1 MLVDSLKQSSSLAS
15 SITGAAAK
23 AAAAATDNK
32 QTVLPQ
38 NPKLQQQLNTLSQW
52 SVNADVSRQLAKNQ
66 QAEQQLRQ
74 LYQQLEQLKKQL
86 HQAQSAEQRL
96 QIMAQ
101 MEQMEAQL
109 KHKDSAINKNFELAN
124 QPGQQV
130 SRQLN
135 NKIDLLS
142 PRKQA
147 ERLQINLADGSK
159 VQLNFPANQS
169 QDSNLDS
176 IKTAFAPL
184 QIDVRQQHNQLIF
197 SAPAS
202 QSSKLNQPWQLQGEG
217 IRIAAGNPVT
227 VKLQEAPGTL
237 STLAQLSQQVENQ
250 QVYQSEIKIA
260 QQKIQQVLRQVQ
272 AERQMLVAKLNS
284 LRLAGARQTEDEVYV
299 VSQEL
304 KQQMQMGAAS
314 SMSAIMAQGN
324 VTRGLV
330 EFALAQ

>member
-1 MLVDSLKQSSSLAS
+1 MLIDSLKQSGALVSSS
-15 SITGAAAK
+15 TNAAAK
-23 AAAAATDNK
+23 TAASTTEHA
-32 QTVLPQ
+32 QTVPPQ
-38 NPKLQQQLNTLSQW
+38 NQKLQQQLNTLSQW

-96 QIMAQ
+96 QITAQ
-101 MEQMEAQL
+101 LEQMEKQL
-109 KHKDSAINKNFELAN
+109 KLKDSAINSSLELSH
-124 QPGQQV
+124 QPELNV

-169 QDSNLDS
+169 QADNLS
-176 IKTAFAPL
+176 MLQREFAPL
-184 QIDVRQQHNQLIF
+184 QIDVRQQNNQLVF
-197 SAPAS
+197 STAAA
-202 QSSKLNQPWQLQGEG
+202 QSGKLNQPWQLQGEG
-217 IRIAAGNPVT
+217 IRIAAGNPVM
-227 VKLQEAPGTL
+227 VKLQEPAGTL
-237 STLAQLSQQVENQ
+237 STLSQLSQQVENQ
-250 QVYQSEIKIA
+250 QVYQSEIKIV
-260 QQKIQQVLRQVQ
+260 QQKLQQVLRQVQ
-272 AERQMLVAKLNS
+272 AERQMLIAKLNS
-284 LRLAGARQTEDEVYV
+284 LRLAGGQQTEEDAYV

-330 EFALAQ
+330 EFALSH

>member
-1 MLVDSLKQSSSLAS
+1 MLIDSLKQSGALVSSTAN
-15 SITGAAAK
+15 AAAK
-23 AAAAATDNK
+23 TAASTAERG
-32 QTVLPQ
+32 QTVPPQ
-38 NPKLQQQLNTLSQW
+38 NQKLQQQLNTLSQW

-86 HQAQSAEQRL
+86 HQAQTAEQRL
-96 QIMAQ
+96 QITAQ
-101 MEQMEAQL
+101 LEQMEKQL
-109 KHKDSAINKNFELAN
+109 KLKDSAINSSLELSH
-124 QPGQQV
+124 QPELNI

-169 QDSNLDS
+169 QADNLS
-176 IKTAFAPL
+176 MLQKEFAPL
-184 QIDVRQQHNQLIF
+184 QIEVRQQNNQLVF
-197 SAPAS
+197 SAPVA

-227 VKLQEAPGTL
+227 VKLQEPAGTL
-237 STLAQLSQQVENQ
+237 STLSQLSQQVENQ
-250 QVYQSEIKIA
+250 QVYQSEIKIV
-260 QQKIQQVLRQVQ
+260 QQKLQQVLRQVQ
-272 AERQMLVAKLNS
+272 AERQMLIAKLNS
-284 LRLAGARQTEDEVYV
+284 LRLAGGQQTEDDAYV

-314 SMSAIMAQGN
+314 SLSAIMAQGN

>member
-1 MLVDSLKQSSSLAS
+1 MGPWS
-15 SITGAAAK
+15 AAV
-23 AAAAATDNK
+23 
-32 QTVLPQ
+32 QTLLQKLLPQ
-38 NPKLQQQLNTLSQW
+38 PLNVLRPSPPQNQKLQQQLNTLSQW

-96 QIMAQ
+96 QITAQ
-101 MEQMEAQL
+101 LEQMESQL
-109 KHKDSAINKNFELAN
+109 KHKDSAISTSLELSHQKDPN
-124 QPGQQV
+124 V
-130 SRQLN
+130 SKQLN
-135 NKIDLLS
+135 SKIDLLS

-169 QDSNLDS
+169 QTDNLS
-176 IKTAFAPL
+176 MLQKEFAPL
-184 QIDVRQQHNQLIF
+184 QIEVRQQNNQLVF
-197 SAPAS
+197 STSDA
-202 QSSKLNQPWQLQGEG
+202 QGGKLNQPWQLQGEG
-217 IRIAAGNPVT
+217 IRIAAGNPVS
-227 VKLQEAPGTL
+227 VKLQEVAGPLNTL
-237 STLAQLSQQVENQ
+237 SQLSQQVENQ
-250 QVYQSEIKIA
+250 QIYQSEIKIV
-260 QQKIQQVLRQVQ
+260 QQKLQQVLRQVQ
-272 AERQMLVAKLNS
+272 AERQMLIAKLNS
-284 LRLAGARQTEDEVYV
+284 LRLAGGQQTEDDAYV

-330 EFALAQ
+330 EFALSQ

>member
-1 MLVDSLKQSSSLAS
+1 MLIDSLKQSGALVSSS
-15 SITGAAAK
+15 TNAAAK
-23 AAAAATDNK
+23 TAASTTERS
-32 QTVLPQ
+32 QTAPPQ
-38 NPKLQQQLNTLSQW
+38 NHKLQQQLNTLSQW

-96 QIMAQ
+96 QITAQ

-109 KHKDSAINKNFELAN
+109 KHKDSTININLELVH
-124 QPGQQV
+124 QPELKV

-147 ERLQINLADGSK
+147 EHLQISLADGSK

-169 QDSNLDS
+169 QAENLDML
-176 IKTAFAPL
+176 KTAFAPL
-184 QIDVRQQHNQLIF
+184 QIDVRQQNNQLVF
-197 SAPAS
+197 STAAN
-202 QSSKLNQPWQLQGEG
+202 QSGKLNQPWQLQGEG

-227 VKLQEAPGTL
+227 VKLQEPAGTL
-237 STLAQLSQQVENQ
+237 STLSQISQQVENQ
-250 QVYQSEIKIA
+250 QIYQSEIKIA
-260 QQKIQQVLRQVQ
+260 QQKLQQVLRQVQ
-272 AERQMLVAKLNS
+272 AERQMLIAKLNS
-284 LRLAGARQTEDEVYV
+284 LRLAGARQTEDDAYV

>member
-1 MLVDSLKQSSSLAS
+1 MLIDSLKQSGALVSSS
-15 SITGAAAK
+15 TNAAAK
-23 AAAAATDNK
+23 TAASTSEGP
-32 QTVLPQ
+32 QTVPPQ
-38 NPKLQQQLNTLSQW
+38 NQKLQQQLNTLSQW

-86 HQAQSAEQRL
+86 HQAQTAEQRL
-96 QIMAQ
+96 QITAQ
-101 MEQMEAQL
+101 LEQMEKQL
-109 KHKDSAINKNFELAN
+109 KLKDSAINSSLELSN
-124 QPGQQV
+124 QPELNI

-169 QDSNLDS
+169 KADNLS
-176 IKTAFAPL
+176 MLQKEFAPL
-184 QIDVRQQHNQLIF
+184 QIDVRQQNNQLVF
-197 SAPAS
+197 SAPVA
-202 QSSKLNQPWQLQGEG
+202 QSGKLSQPWQLLGEG

-227 VKLQEAPGTL
+227 VKLQEPAGALNTL
-237 STLAQLSQQVENQ
+237 SQLSQQVENQ
-250 QVYQSEIKIA
+250 QVYQSEIKIV
-260 QQKIQQVLRQVQ
+260 QQKLQQVLRQVQ
-272 AERQMLVAKLNS
+272 AERQMLIAKLNS
-284 LRLAGARQTEDEVYV
+284 LRLAGGQQTEDDAYV

-314 SMSAIMAQGN
+314 SLSAIMAQGN

>member
-1 MLVDSLKQSSSLAS
+1 MLVDSLKQSGALVSSS
-15 SITGAAAK
+15 TNAAAK
-23 AAAAATDNK
+23 TAASTTERS
-32 QTVLPQ
+32 QTIPPQ
-38 NPKLQQQLNTLSQW
+38 NQKLQQQLNTLSQW

-96 QIMAQ
+96 QITAQ
-101 MEQMEAQL
+101 LEQMESQL
-109 KHKDSAINKNFELAN
+109 KHKDSAISTSLELSHQKDPN
-124 QPGQQV
+124 V
-130 SRQLN
+130 SKQLSS
-135 NKIDLLS
+135 KIDLLS

-169 QDSNLDS
+169 QTDNLS
-176 IKTAFAPL
+176 MLQKEFAPL
-184 QIDVRQQHNQLIF
+184 QIEVRQQNNQLVF
-197 SAPAS
+197 STSAA
-202 QSSKLNQPWQLQGEG
+202 QGGKLNQPWQLQGEG
-217 IRIAAGNPVT
+217 IRIAAGNPVS
-227 VKLQEAPGTL
+227 VKLQEAAGPLNTL
-237 STLAQLSQQVENQ
+237 SQLSQQVENQ
-250 QVYQSEIKIA
+250 QIYQSEIKIV
-260 QQKIQQVLRQVQ
+260 QQKLQQVLRQVQ
-272 AERQMLVAKLNS
+272 AERQMLIAKLNS
-284 LRLAGARQTEDEVYV
+284 LRLAGGQQTEDDAYV

-330 EFALAQ
+330 EFALSQ

>member
-1 MLVDSLKQSSSLAS
+1 MLIDSLKQSGALVSSSAN
-15 SITGAAAK
+15 AAAK
-23 AAAAATDNK
+23 TTASTAERS
-32 QTVLPQ
+32 QTVPPQ
-38 NPKLQQQLNTLSQW
+38 NQKLQQQLNTLSQW

-86 HQAQSAEQRL
+86 HQAQTAEQRL
-96 QIMAQ
+96 QITARLEE
-101 MEQMEAQL
+101 MEKQL
-109 KHKDSAINKNFELAN
+109 KLKDSAINSSLELSN
-124 QPGQQV
+124 QPEL
-130 SRQLN
+130 SISKQLN

-159 VQLNFPANQS
+159 VQLNFQANQS
-169 QDSNLDS
+169 QADNLS
-176 IKTAFAPL
+176 MIQKEFAPL
-184 QIDVRQQHNQLIF
+184 QIDVRQQNNQLVF
-197 SAPAS
+197 SAPVA

-227 VKLQEAPGTL
+227 VKLQEPAGTL
-237 STLAQLSQQVENQ
+237 STLSQLSQQVENQ
-250 QVYQSEIKIA
+250 QVYQSEIKIV
-260 QQKIQQVLRQVQ
+260 QQKLQQVLRQVQ
-272 AERQMLVAKLNS
+272 AERQMLIAKLNS
-284 LRLAGARQTEDEVYV
+284 LRLAGSQQTEDDAYV

-314 SMSAIMAQGN
+314 SLSAIMAQGN